1 MQNRFPILNGPRAVP
16 IAGRYGYTINAVN
29 KDVGEIFIYDVIGDP
44 WDGTTGKQFAKDL
57 KSLGAVKVLNV
68 FINSPGGS
76 VFDGFAIFNQ
86 LQRHKARK
94 LVSIDGMALSI
105 ASVIAMAGDEI
116 SIAAN
121 AMMMIHD
128 PWSFGFGNAAEFR
141 KLAGMLDKIGGNILG
156 AYAARTGLPDEQLAA
171 MMAEETWMVAQE
183 AVDLGFADAVGAE
196 IQIAAKA
203 RGADFSKFKHTPPYL
218 VKAAASAPV
227 DYAARVRNLRQRLE
241 SEAA

>member
-1 MQNRFPILNGPRAVP
+1 MPLLKRFPILNGP
-16 IAGRYGYTINAVN
+16 AGTAGKYGYTISAAAGGI
-29 KDVGEIFIYDVIGDP
+29 GEIFIYDVIGDP

-57 KSLGAVKVLNV
+57 KALGKVSELHI

-105 ASVIAMAGDEI
+105 ASVIAMVGDEI

-128 PWSFGFGNAAEFR
+128 PWSIGFGNAAEFR
-141 KLAGMLDKIGGNILG
+141 KLADLLDKIGANIVG
-156 AYAARTGLPDEQLAA
+156 AYATRTGLPDEQLAA
-171 MMAEETWMVAQE
+171 MMAEETWLDAAE
-183 AVDLGFADAVGAE
+183 AVELGFADAVGAE

-203 RGADFSKFKHTPPYL
+203 HGADFSKFKHTPPHL
-218 VKAAASAPV
+218 VKAAALAPV
-227 DYAARVRNLRQRLE
+227 DYAVRVRNLRQRLE
-241 SEAA
+241 TEAA